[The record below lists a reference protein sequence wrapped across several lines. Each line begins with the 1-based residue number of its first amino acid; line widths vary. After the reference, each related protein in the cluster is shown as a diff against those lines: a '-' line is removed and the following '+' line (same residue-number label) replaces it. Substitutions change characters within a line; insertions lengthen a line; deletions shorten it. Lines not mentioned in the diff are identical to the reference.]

1 MRVCPRCAEETE
13 HELCPH
19 DGAQTFPVQ
28 VAQQTY
34 PAGTV
39 IGGRYQVQQVIGIG
53 GFGAVYRCTQ
63 LNMNQ
68 TVAVKVLR
76 NEHLTSLE
84 HVKRFTR
91 EAQSVSRLKHPNTI
105 HIFDFGSHTD
115 GALYVAME
123 FLEGETLAQRL
134 DDHGRIYWE
143 TLVQIAIQVC
153 HSLTEA
159 HAIGLVHRDL
169 KPENIMLIP
178 VAGDP
183 NFVKVLDF
191 GIAKMQ
197 KDPARPGEA
206 SLTEAG
212 MIMGT
217 PTYMA
222 PEQAKGEEVDARADV
237 YALGVLMYE
246 GLTGH
251 PPFQD
256 ETAMKVL
263 VAHIKDPVRPF
274 ARRGDPNEP
283 PPELEQVV
291 LQCLEKD
298 PAHRPGSTVQL
309 VDRLMQSTRKAR
321 EVNQALANA
330 ADMAT
335 TQFEVVA
342 GATVSMGGVSS
353 PSSTGHPVPAMR
365 ASPPHTNSA
374 GQAQDLA
381 QGYEPA
387 ADRPRGTQDGGAAK
401 RTPLLVA
408 GGALVAVAAGVAVA
422 LAVLGPG
429 RVPAPGTK
437 AVAPP
442 AAASGPVASPEPGP
456 SAAVV
461 PAETARPPTRP
472 AQAPTT
478 APTTAPTP
486 TQASPGTVEAV
497 AVPVEAKVDPKAG
510 PRPAVGKVDG
520 GKVEPGRAGPA
531 KAEPSKADS
540 AAAAQAATAA
550 KASGAP
556 DAGTAPEIKPDP
568 KIEPRPEEK
577 KKPGK
582 DDFRLDD

>member
-34 PAGTV
+34 PAGTI

-143 TLVQIAIQVC
+143 TMVQIAVQVC

-169 KPENIMLIP
+169 KPENIMLMP

-197 KDPARPGEA
+197 KDPAKPGEA

-246 GLTGH
+246 ALTGH

-274 ARRGDPNEP
+274 ARRGDADEP

-291 LQCLEKD
+291 LQCLEKEPSRR
-298 PAHRPGSTVQL
+298 PASTVQL
-309 VDRLMQSTRKAR
+309 VDRLMLSTRRAR
-321 EVNQALANA
+321 EANQALANA
-330 ADMAT
+330 GDHPT
-335 TQFEVVA
+335 TQVEAVA
-342 GATVSMGGVSS
+342 GATVSMGGVHSPSS
-353 PSSTGHPVPAMR
+353 PSYPVQAARSTPAPAGSPAPNSEESPEFAAMGERAPVGDR
-365 ASPPHTNSA
+365 SA
-374 GQAQDLA
+374 
-381 QGYEPA
+381 
-387 ADRPRGTQDGGAAK
+387 AAK

-422 LAVLGPG
+422 LTVLGPRQQPASAAAKVAEPAPQAPNPIAAPLAPVAAPAAPAELAAPPIRPAPAPLPAAEPARDAPAKVG
-429 RVPAPGTK
+429 AVPEPADIKADARAPSRPAPGKSESAKTE
-437 AVAPP
+437 P
-442 AAASGPVASPEPGP
+442 AKGEAGKPE
-456 SAAVV
+456 A
-461 PAETARPPTRP
+461 
-472 AQAPTT
+472 
-478 APTTAPTP
+478 
-486 TQASPGTVEAV
+486 
-497 AVPVEAKVDPKAG
+497 
-510 PRPAVGKVDG
+510 GKVD
-520 GKVEPGRAGPA
+520 
-531 KAEPSKADS
+531 
-540 AAAAQAATAA
+540 AAAAVH
-550 KASGAP
+550 SGAP
-556 DAGTAPEIKPDP
+556 AKPAAGPDAGATAEPKPEP
-568 KIEPRPEEK
+568 KAEPRPEEK